1 MRYEIKFAK
10 IATNERLVDRFLNSQ
25 ERASQDLSKAFMGK
39 VYTLV
44 EILSP
49 WQANSQVG
57 QSIINTFTNSYY
69 QGGSTS
75 DLANFEEALKKVN
88 ESLAQLTQNGETSW
102 IGNLNSILAV
112 VVENKIHL
120 AQSGRAEAYI
130 FREGKI
136 NHVTYGLNQ
145 NQFETHPLKTFTNV
159 ISGELKVNDKIIF
172 ANPDL
177 FKNID
182 IESVKELVT
191 INSSN
196 DALLQIAKILK
207 KKHVNNVNLVLLDFL
222 DTDSMVTQTISE
234 TKNIIH
240 LDKPLESIWSH
251 LARFWQQFLKPVFGY
266 FMRHTKKA
274 SEQTF
279 NFTKSYVA
287 KMRDKKPGELPK
299 KKDIFENEFLDNNK
313 EDNILKDEEITYS
326 PEFQVHYYE
335 QQKKEKEHQAKPIVK
350 FWKVLSGLLISF
362 LEFIWNTFKDRKRR
376 PYLLVVVAVIILT
389 ILGLSI
395 NAKRQNSQNKM
406 NLLEAQNILKEAE
419 TLQKEAK
426 LAGMSNDQEKARN
439 LYTEAIQKAESVV
452 SNTITRQPAEDILKI
467 SYEELDKLTATTRFS
482 NLTQLAEL
490 DKEPKAVFVISGEV
504 YLITKDEI
512 YKTTLS
518 GGKPQKVASLP
529 KNNGEFQ
536 FGTAS
541 SQSLY
546 LYTSSQK
553 VYSFNLTNEKI
564 NLLSVKDGNWETANS
579 MAYYAGNI
587 YLLDGIIGQIYRHS
601 VDGDSIGKGE
611 TYINSPSIDIKDSK
625 SIAIDGSIY
634 VLRANG
640 EVVELQKGRLV
651 DFSLKD
657 LPTPN
662 SKMESVAKI
671 YTDTDITS
679 IYILDLGQK
688 RIVEFDKDGKYV
700 HQYALP
706 TDFNDIKD
714 FSISVKAKKMWISN
728 DGGLYEASL

>member
-1 MRYEIKFAK
+1 MRYEIRFAK
-10 IATNERLVDRFLNSQ
+10 ITTNDRLVDRFLNSQ
-25 ERASQDLSKAFMGK
+25 EKISQDLTKAFMGK

-57 QSIINTFTNSYY
+57 QSIINSFSNSYY
-69 QGGSTS
+69 QDGSTS

-88 ESLAQLTQNGETSW
+88 ENLAQLTQNGETSW

-112 VVENKIHL
+112 IVENKIHL
-120 AQSGRAEAYI
+120 AQCGRAEAYI

-136 NHVTYGLNQ
+136 NHITYGLTQ

-159 ISGELKVNDKIIF
+159 ISGELKVNDKILF

-177 FKNID
+177 FKSID
-182 IESVKELVT
+182 IESIKELAT

-196 DALLQIAKILK
+196 EALFQIAKILK
-207 KKHVNNVNLVLLDFL
+207 KKHVNNVNVVLLDFL
-222 DTDSMVTQTISE
+222 DSESSAVQTLSGS
-234 TKNIIH
+234 KNIIH
-240 LDKPLESIWSH
+240 LDKPLESIWTH
-251 LARFWQQFLKPVFGY
+251 LSRFWRQFLKPVLGF

-274 SEQTF
+274 GEQTF
-279 NFTKSYVA
+279 NFTKSYVS

-299 KKDIFENEFLDNNK
+299 KKDIFENEFLGDTK

-335 QQKKEKEHQAKPIVK
+335 QQKKEKEHQSKPIIKIWSV
-350 FWKVLSGLLISF
+350 FSALIIKF
-362 LEFIWNTFKDRKRR
+362 LEFIWLTFKDKKRR

-406 NLLEAQNILKEAE
+406 NLLEAQNTLKEAE

-426 LAGMSNDQEKARN
+426 LAGMSNDQDAAKK
-439 LYTEAIQKAESVV
+439 LYAEAIEKAESVK
-452 SNTITRQPAEDILKI
+452 SNAVTRQSAEEVLKV
-467 SYEELDKLTATTRFS
+467 SYGELDKLTATTRFAS
-482 NLTQLAEL
+482 MNKLAEM

-504 YLITKDEI
+504 YLVTKDEI
-512 YKTTLS
+512 YKTTLN
-518 GGKPQKVASLP
+518 GGKPQKIASLP

-536 FGTAS
+536 FGAVS
-541 SQSLY
+541 SQYLY

-564 NLLSVKDGNWETANS
+564 ALLQVEEGNWETANS
-579 MAYYAGNI
+579 MSYYAGNL
-587 YLLDGIIGQIYRHS
+587 YLLDGIIGQIYRHAVES
-601 VDGDSIGKGE
+601 SPASKGE
-611 TYINSPSIDIKDSK
+611 TYINSPSIDIKNSK
-625 SIAIDGSIY
+625 SVSIDGSIY

-657 LPTPN
+657 LPIPN
-662 SKMESVAKI
+662 SKIENPTKI

-679 IYILDLGQK
+679 IYILDLAKK

-706 TDFNDIKD
+706 NDFEDIKD
-714 FSISVKAKKMWISN
+714 FSISSKAKKIWILN
-728 DGGLYEASL
+728 DGGLYEANL